1 MRSRLANLI
10 SMHNQNTTLSVIIIT
25 LNEAENIRAC
35 LESVAWADEIIVV
48 DSGSTDETLSICA
61 ELGAKVLI
69 NRDWQG
75 FGFQKN
81 LALQQATGD
90 WILSLDADERISP
103 ALQQLI
109 ETTLAAPDAEGYLFP
124 RQAYFLGK
132 ALRHGGWWPDYVLR
146 LFRRNAGEFSNVLVH
161 ENVVLKGKVEKL
173 QEPIIHYSYVSLEQ
187 LLEKINAY
195 SSAGARQAKSKNKR
209 GSLAQALARASWTFF
224 RAYCL
229 RAGFLDGSAG
239 LIAAI
244 SKGEETYYRY
254 LKLSYLT
261 K

>member
-1 MRSRLANLI
+1 MP
-10 SMHNQNTTLSVIIIT
+10 NQNPKLSVIIIT

-35 LESVAWADEIIVV
+35 LESVSWADEIIVV
-48 DSGSTDETLSICA
+48 DAGSSDETVKICR

-69 NRDWQG
+69 NSDWQG

-81 LALQQATGD
+81 LALKQATGD
-90 WILSLDADERISP
+90 WVLSLDADERISP
-103 ALQQLI
+103 TLRQLI
-109 ETTLAAPDAEGYLFP
+109 QNILVAPSADGYLLP
-124 RQAYFLGK
+124 RLAFFLGT
-132 ALRHGGWWPDYVLR
+132 AMHHGGWWPDYVLR
-146 LFRRNAGEFSNVLVH
+146 LFRRELGEFSPVLVH
-161 ENVVLKGKVEKL
+161 ETVLLQGKVEKL

-195 SSAGARQAKSKNKR
+195 SSAGASQAHGKQKR
-209 GSLAQALARASWTFF
+209 GGLAKALARGGWAFF

-254 LKLSYLT
+254 LKLSFLA

>member
-1 MRSRLANLI
+1 MQ
-10 SMHNQNTTLSVIIIT
+10 NQKTKLSVIIIT
-25 LNEAENIRAC
+25 LNETENIRAC

-48 DSGSTDETLSICA
+48 DSGSTDETLTICE
-61 ELGAKVLI
+61 ELGAKILI
-69 NRDWQG
+69 NRNWQG

-81 LALQQATGD
+81 LALQHATGD

-103 ALQQLI
+103 TLQELI
-109 ETTLAAPDAEGYLFP
+109 KNTLVTPNADGYLFP
-124 RQAYFLGK
+124 RQAFFLGK
-132 ALRHGGWWPDYVLR
+132 AMRHGGWWPDYVLR
-146 LFRRNAGEFSNVLVH
+146 LFRREAGEFSQVLVH
-161 ENVVLKGKVEKL
+161 ENVLLQGKVEKL
-173 QEPIIHYSYVSLEQ
+173 REPIIHYSYVSLEQ
-187 LLEKINAY
+187 LVDKINKY
-195 SSAGARQAKSKNKR
+195 SSAGARQAQSKNKH
-209 GSLAQALARASWTFF
+209 GSLVLALVKGCWSFF

-254 LKLSYLT
+254 LKLSFLT

>member
-1 MRSRLANLI
+1 ML
-10 SMHNQNTTLSVIIIT
+10 NQNPKLSVIIIT

-35 LESVAWADEIIVV
+35 LESVCWADEIIVV
-48 DSGSTDETLSICA
+48 DAGSSDDTVEICR
-61 ELGAKVLI
+61 ELGAIVVI

-81 LALQQATGD
+81 LALKQASGD

-109 ETTLAAPDAEGYLFP
+109 NKTLAAPTADAYLFP
-124 RQAYFLGK
+124 RLAYFLGK
-132 ALRHGGWWPDYVLR
+132 AMHHGGWWPDYVLR
-146 LFRRNAGEFSNVLVH
+146 LFRREAGEFSPVLVH
-161 ENVVLKGKVEKL
+161 ETVLIQGKVEKL

-187 LLEKINAY
+187 LLEKINKY
-195 SSAGARQAKSKNKR
+195 SSAGASQAFSKQKH
-209 GSLAQALARASWTFF
+209 GSLAKALGRGGWAFF

-254 LKLSYLT
+254 LKLSLLA

>member
-1 MRSRLANLI
+1 MP
-10 SMHNQNTTLSVIIIT
+10 NQSPKLTVIIIT
-25 LNEAENIRAC
+25 LNEVENIRAC
-35 LESVAWADEIIVV
+35 LDSVIWADEIIVV
-48 DSGSTDETLSICA
+48 DAGSTDQTVAICQ

-69 NRDWQG
+69 NSDWQG

-81 LALQQATGD
+81 LALKQATGD
-90 WILSLDADERISP
+90 WVLSLDADERISP
-103 ALQQLI
+103 KLRQLI
-109 ETTLAAPDAEGYLFP
+109 LKILASPSADGYLLP
-124 RQAYFLGK
+124 RQAFFLGK
-132 ALRHGGWWPDYVLR
+132 AMRHGGWWPDYVLR
-146 LFRRNAGEFSNVLVH
+146 LFRREHGEFSPVLVH
-161 ENVVLKGKVEKL
+161 ETVLIQGKVEKL

-195 SSAGARQAKSKNKR
+195 SSAGAHQAHGKQKH
-209 GSLAQALARASWTFF
+209 GSLAKALARGIWAFF

-244 SKGEETYYRY
+244 SKAEETYYRY
-254 LKLSYLT
+254 LKLSFLS

>member
-1 MRSRLANLI
+1 
-10 SMHNQNTTLSVIIIT
+10 MHTQRPKLSVIIIT

-35 LESVAWADEIIVV
+35 LESVIWADEIIVI
-48 DSGSTDETLSICA
+48 DSGSTDETVRICR
-61 ELGAKVLI
+61 ELGANVVV
-69 NRDWQG
+69 NSDWKG

-109 ETTLAAPDAEGYLFP
+109 QKCLNAPTAEGYLLP

-132 ALRHGGWWPDYVLR
+132 AMKHGGWWPDYVLR
-146 LFRRNAGEFSNVLVH
+146 LFKREAGQFSEVLVH
-161 ENVVLKGKVEKL
+161 ETVLVKGKTEKL
-173 QEPIIHYSYVSLEQ
+173 KEPIIHYSYVSLEQ
-187 LLEKINAY
+187 LLEKINKY
-195 SSAGARQAKSKNKR
+195 SSAGAKQAHGKHKQ
-209 GSLAQALARASWTFF
+209 GSLGKALARGGWAFF

-254 LKLSYLT
+254 LKLSFLT